1 MNALEQFKELVS
13 KHDLT
18 YSYSDDYSVYQKG
31 DEQYKAI
38 LKLSKELPKE
48 VVVQIWNE
56 NVDKKLLNS
65 RSEYYWVSENVLVE

>member
-18 YSYSDDYSVYQKG
+18 YSYSDDYSVYRKG
-31 DEQYKAI
+31 EEQYKAI
-38 LKLSKELPKE
+38 LNLSKELPKE
-48 VVVQIWNE
+48 DVVQIWNE

-65 RSEYYWVSENVLVE
+65 RSDYYWVIE